1 MLFSTISST
10 SNFKHSNYLDF
21 IQQTASNLRNEFADL
36 YGDENA
42 AREILR
48 RALITFDPSISNTT
62 AAATTNTTTTDAANS
77 EKRIPISKSI
87 LYTAHRM
94 MK

>member
-1 MLFSTISST
+1 MSGNKNNPFDDDDDDDDENNDDGYEEEAST
-10 SNFKHSNYLDF
+10 SNSKHSNYLDY
-21 IQQTASNLRNEFADL
+21 IQYASNLRNEFADL

-62 AAATTNTTTTDAANS
+62 VATTTT
-77 EKRIPISKSI
+77 
-87 LYTAHRM
+87 T
-94 MK
+94 